1 MREVLTHF
9 GFDGD
14 NTPIIKGSAL
24 CALEDRSPELGRDT
38 VIKLLEEVDQWIPTP
53 TRDLDKP
60 FILPVEDVFS
70 IAGRGTVVT
79 GRVERGVIKKGV
91 EAELVGY
98 GSKLKTTVTG
108 DLWQLFSQSCLTLC
122 LTVYSI
128 LQYTVVYCSIL

>member
-24 CALEDRSPELGRDT
+24 CALEDRSPELGRDM

-108 DLWQLFSQSCLTLC
+108 DLWQLFS
-122 LTVYSI
+122 
-128 LQYTVVYCSIL
+128 